1 MKKLQLELEHM
12 RKLLIE
18 KSKEKTEE
26 EVNEEM
32 KVLMLENRNLKDLN
46 KNQHTSFE
54 DLMNENRQMKVALHR
69 LELIAMADFS

>member
-1 MKKLQLELEHM
+1 M